1 MRMTSIR
8 ARQQIQY
15 DQVMHVQRSSD
26 HGSAEWQ
33 MLCCLSAEFY
43 KSLYKP
49 WGMLLTLL
57 QPTIS

>member
-1 MRMTSIR
+1 
-8 ARQQIQY
+8 
-15 DQVMHVQRSSD
+15 MHVQRSSD

-57 QPTIS
+57 QPTISIRRP